1 MTASAPLSFGQLYSW
16 REIESY
22 PREWLREANL
32 PATWDLRGLS
42 MSQVDAALRRLVDWH
57 EPLRTS

>member
-1 MTASAPLSFGQLYSW
+1 VSVEAPLSFGQLYSW

-22 PREWLREANL
+22 PSPWLPEANL

-42 MSQVDAALRRLVDWH
+42 MARV
-57 EPLRTS
+57 